1 MISALAWVP
10 AGVAASVPKRYEMS
24 AAERELIQL
33 MDEQGNIDQVEAKI
47 KQSISKR
54 EEGKKNPAA
63 PASAECDLPADLRM
77 DEYSSDEESEDENR
91 YGVAVGNML
100 VGQTSDASV
109 PVDMIPEEE
118 KEEEETDVESDEG
131 GSDNDEDVREA
142 KKGRP
147 QRNSDHDSDD
157 DDGGDEL
164 DDIPDTREYMP
175 IDVEGLQAMEFGGNA
190 PYMEEFVGDD
200 DDSEIE
206 DVKLTADDALI
217 LVAKTE
223 DVSCPGWVFRFYHF
237 SCGHMYSFYLDSQE
251 FATLEVNVYDRKTG
265 NLYVHHDIPLPA
277 YPLCLAHGQVSAGG
291 TAGNF
296 CAVGTFNP
304 GIEIWNLDVLNAL
317 EPSCVL
323 GGEDTSTADDLM
335 KLQIL
340 GRQSETKRKKKKG
353 GSSLRPGSHT
363 DAVMSLSWNQ
373 IHQQVI
379 ASGSADCTVKLWDV
393 TRGGSEDAASANAST
408 FRHHKGKVQ
417 AVEWHPKEG
426 TLLATG
432 AYDRTVA
439 LVDARSDGENVKK
452 VKLSADCESIA
463 WDPCKLEYLTVA
475 SEDGTICC
483 WDVRK
488 FETANPLWKIE
499 ASEFG
504 GISDISY
511 NAHVPG
517 LLATCSLD
525 KTVALWDTHK
535 TDNNSKNHPQLCS
548 SKDMCSG
555 KLYSVSFYPSS
566 PWLLGTGGSG
576 NQLALWD
583 MSEESSIQSRFK
595 VRDFDAPSSELA
607 VEAENAKSDELQAM
621 LSATIEEKGDDS
633 SNFSAAEKA
642 KKKDRGKAKGK
653 KKIHRKGR

>member
-10 AGVAASVPKRYEMS
+10 AGVAAPVPKRYEMS

-33 MDEQGNIDQVEAKI
+33 MDEQGNIDKVEAKI
-47 KQSISKR
+47 KESISKR
-54 EEGKKNPAA
+54 EEGTKDQAA
-63 PASAECDLPADLRM
+63 PASTECDLPADLRM
-77 DEYSSDEESEDENR
+77 DEYSSDDESDDDNR

-109 PVDMIPEEE
+109 PADMIPEEE
-118 KEEEETDVESDEG
+118 KEEEATDLESDEG
-131 GSDNDEDVREA
+131 GSDNDEDVRKA

-147 QRNSDHDSDD
+147 QRSSDQDSDDDDDD

-175 IDVEGLQAMEFGGNA
+175 IDVEGLQSMEFGGNA

-223 DVSCPGWVFRFYHF
+223 D
-237 SCGHMYSFYLDSQE
+237 E
-251 FATLEVNVYDRKTG
+251 FATLEVNVYDQKTG

-291 TAGNF
+291 TTGNF

-323 GGEDTSTADDLM
+323 GGEDTSTADDLI

-340 GRQSETKRKKKKG
+340 GRKGETKQKKKKG
-353 GSSLRPGSHT
+353 GPALRPGSHT

-452 VKLSADCESIA
+452 VKLIADCESIA
-463 WDPCKLEYLTVA
+463 WDPCQLEYLTVA

-488 FETANPLWKIE
+488 FETANPVWKIE

-525 KTVALWDTHK
+525 KTVALWDTHNR
-535 TDNNSKNHPQLCS
+535 DNKSQNHPQLCG

-555 KLYSVSFYPSS
+555 KLFSISFYPSS

-595 VRDFDAPSSELA
+595 VRDANAPSSDLA
-607 VEAENAKSDELQAM
+607 AEGEDAKSDELQAM
-621 LSATIEEKGDDS
+621 LSATIEEIGDDS
-633 SNFSAAEKA
+633 SKLPAAEKA
-642 KKKDRGKAKGK
+642 KKKDKGKAKVK
-653 KKIHRKGR
+653 KKIYRKGR